1 MSNEIQITRSVNC
14 SPLLSALKDSYFE
27 GKRYRMY
34 KKTLKPQLIFC
45 MQIQYEERLIKL

>member
-1 MSNEIQITRSVNC
+1 MSNEIQITRSVKR
-14 SPLLSALKDSYFE
+14 SPLLSTLKDSYFE

-34 KKTLKPQLIFC
+34 KKTLKPHLIFC